1 MCCNMEVFNIILIF
15 FMLKFVIIFYIV
27 IRLLLLCCKFLCDW
41 CIYGY
46 YVKLCG
52 LKYKIVDY
60 VIGLMLIYFNIIL

>member
-1 MCCNMEVFNIILIF
+1 MCCNMEWFDIILIF

-27 IRLLLLCCKFLCDW
+27 IRWLLLCCKCLDDW

-46 YVKLCG
+46 YVKLCS

-60 VIGLMLIYFNIIL
+60 VIGLMLIYFNI